1 MAGHFV
7 LDAEDRHAVKDCILR
22 SLNKLNDRDTQ
33 KTGTEELHEI
43 FEVTPPI
50 VPLPALRTVPRQLR
64 THTTSADGHQVSTY
78 MPTYHSMTCRSTWTR
93 R

>member
-1 MAGHFV
+1 MAGNFV

-43 FEVTPPI
+43 FEVCNPVVWSP
-50 VPLPALRTVPRQLR
+50 VLCTVR
-64 THTTSADGHQVSTY
+64 A
-78 MPTYHSMTCRSTWTR
+78 
-93 R
+93 